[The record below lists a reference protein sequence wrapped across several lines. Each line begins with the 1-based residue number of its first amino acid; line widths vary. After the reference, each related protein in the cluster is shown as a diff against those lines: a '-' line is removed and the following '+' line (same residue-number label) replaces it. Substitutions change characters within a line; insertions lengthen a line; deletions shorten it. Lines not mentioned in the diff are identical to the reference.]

1 MTRVGYLPIHSMKNI
16 RRRGKAIESKTQIL
30 AVIGT
35 AILIAFIAWIS
46 IKPSHDR
53 NWNIDQAILPE
64 AEINGSLVHI
74 KNIRNFTYRSTS
86 DYTPGYYDKTFDLAK
101 LERVYYIVEPFS
113 DFKGAAHTFVSFEF
127 EGPEFVAVSTEI
139 RKEQGETFSAFNG
152 LFKRYELM
160 YVIADERDAVKL
172 RSNYRKDDVFIYPI
186 KTTKERM
193 QTMFLSLM
201 ERTNELK
208 EQPEFYNT
216 LTNTCTTNIV
226 SHVNTVVP
234 GRVPLDPRILF
245 PGYSDK
251 FAYELGLID
260 TNLSFEESRQKFRIN
275 ERAEKYADHPDF
287 SEKIRQ

>member
-1 MTRVGYLPIHSMKNI
+1 MK
-16 RRRGKAIESKTQIL
+16 RKQK
-30 AVIGT
+30 
-35 AILIAFIAWIS
+35 ILIVIAAVAVVTTGWWAS
-46 IKPSHDR
+46 IRPSHNR
-53 NWNIDQAILPE
+53 NWTLDQAVLPE
-64 AEINGSLVHI
+64 AEIDGNLVHI

-86 DYTPGYYDKTFDLAK
+86 DYTPGYYDKTFDLTK

-139 RKEQGETFSAFNG
+139 RKEQGESFSALKG

-201 ERTNELK
+201 ERTNGLK
-208 EQPEFYNT
+208 EKPEFYNT

-234 GRVPLDPRILF
+234 GRVPFDPRILF
-245 PGYSDK
+245 PGYSDE
-251 FAYELGLID
+251 FAYELGLFD
-260 TNLSFEESRQKFRIN
+260 TDLSFEEARQKFRIN
-275 ERAEKYADHPDF
+275 ELAEEYADSPDF
-287 SEKIRQ
+287 SQKIRQGV